1 MMCKI
6 SESTPDGESSFLESG
21 GQRPATLA
29 TWGDDGTEIGAFLA
43 EEAHATG
50 RKVVFVVALVGGVSV
65 AVGGDGGGDG
75 GAVGGGGSGGDVVVA
90 VLVVVAAAAVVVVAV
105 VVVAAAVVVV
115 VVVFVVVHLNSNRRR
130 T

>member
-1 MMCKI
+1 MCEI

-65 AVGGDGGGDG
+65 AVGDDGGGDG

-90 VLVVVAAAAVVVVAV
+90 VLVVMAAAAVVVVAG
-105 VVVAAAVVVV
+105 VVVAAAAVV